1 MCYFYARLHAVYR
14 TEAPAEHIS
23 SLGGLRPLIH
33 DLHLLWPYHLE
44 HQVKRY
50 SSCSHALTGD
60 EQGPVAVY
68 HPGAA
73 AAECLEVELVVAAP
87 RPGSFRCSTRDGE
100 MIGKQGHF
108 AETHPG
114 VRRSSEVLQHNVLFG
129 YNQQALCE
137 DNQSDSNEDRETVV
151 FFTDSKI

>member
-1 MCYFYARLHAVYR
+1 MESPESRVALILCVISMHRLHAVYR
-14 TEAPAEHIS
+14 TAAPAEHIS

-73 AAECLEVELVVAAP
+73 AAESLEA
-87 RPGSFRCSTRDGE
+87 
-100 MIGKQGHF
+100 
-108 AETHPG
+108 
-114 VRRSSEVLQHNVLFG
+114 
-129 YNQQALCE
+129 
-137 DNQSDSNEDRETVV
+137 
-151 FFTDSKI
+151 